1 MHAVFRTLLA
11 SCAAFASVQAVGNGG
26 DHQTSARHQL
36 MACMTKAMSASKTI
50 SYNQASKLCKQQLQT
65 ATVTVALTAAAKPAG
80 GMGR

>member
-65 ATVTVALTAAAKPAG
+65 PAMASTAATKPAG